1 MATYPWLERNGRLS
15 YLKLVVFIGLF
26 IPGII
31 TAIELANGTLGAR
44 PFIESNHQTGIW
56 AIRFLFLSLCVT
68 PFRRIF
74 RWQRLI
80 LVRRMLGVTAFA
92 YIIAHLVLYA
102 ASEHFD
108 LLKVGSEIVLRF
120 YLTIGFVAV
129 LGLAALTATS
139 TDRMMKRMGIKR
151 WQRLHNFIYFIAILG
166 TIHFFIQA
174 KSDVTQPT
182 IMAGFFFWLMGF
194 RIIQKYRKGKDLPIW
209 GILLL
214 GLVSGAATALGDA
227 LYFKIKVGAPFMIV
241 LATNFSLD
249 AGLRP
254 AALVTLVG
262 IAITLVA
269 MVRSYMFRAKTLA
282 RQVSK
287 A

>member
-1 MATYPWLERNGRLS
+1 MAKYPWLERNGRLS
-15 YLKLVVFIGLF
+15 YLKLVVFVGLF

-31 TAIELANGTLGAR
+31 TAIELADGTLGAR
-44 PFIESNHQTGIW
+44 PFIEANHQTGTW

-68 PFRRIF
+68 PFRRVF
-74 RWQRLI
+74 HWQRLI
-80 LVRRMLGVTAFA
+80 LVRRMLGVTTFA
-92 YIIAHLVLYA
+92 YIITHVTLYA

-108 LLKVGSEIVLRF
+108 LIKVASEIVLRF

-139 TDRMMKRMGIKR
+139 TDKMMKRMGIKR
-151 WQRLHNFIYFIAILG
+151 WQRLHRLVYLIAILG

-174 KSDVTQPT
+174 KSDVTEPT

-214 GLVSGAATALGDA
+214 GLGSGAATAIGDA
-227 LYFKIKVGAPFMIV
+227 IYFKIKVGAPIMTV

-254 AALVTLVG
+254 ATLVTLVG
-262 IAITLVA
+262 IAIALIALARTYV
-269 MVRSYMFRAKTLA
+269 FRPKSLA
-282 RQVSK
+282 RQAS
-287 A
+287 

>member
-1 MATYPWLERNGRLS
+1 MAKYPWLERNGRLS
-15 YLKLVVFIGLF
+15 YLKLVVFVGLF

-31 TAIELANGTLGAR
+31 TAIELADGTLGAR
-44 PFIESNHQTGIW
+44 PFIEANHQTGTW

-68 PFRRIF
+68 PFRRVF
-74 RWQRLI
+74 HWQRLI

-92 YIIAHLVLYA
+92 YIITHVTLYA

-108 LLKVGSEIVLRF
+108 LIKVASEIVLRF

-139 TDRMMKRMGIKR
+139 TDKMMKRMGIKR
-151 WQRLHNFIYFIAILG
+151 WQRLHRLVYLIAILG

-174 KSDVTQPT
+174 KSDVTEPT

-214 GLVSGAATALGDA
+214 GLGSGAATAIGDA
-227 LYFKIKVGAPFMIV
+227 IYFKIKVGAPIMTV

-254 AALVTLVG
+254 ATLVTLVG
-262 IAITLVA
+262 IAIALIALARTYV
-269 MVRSYMFRAKTLA
+269 FRPKSLA
-282 RQVSK
+282 RQAS
-287 A
+287 

>member
-1 MATYPWLERNGRLS
+1 MAKYPWLERNGRLS
-15 YLKLVVFIGLF
+15 YLKLVVFVGLF
-26 IPGII
+26 IPGIV

-44 PFIESNHQTGIW
+44 PFIESNHQTGFW

-68 PFRRIF
+68 PFRRVF

-92 YIIAHLVLYA
+92 YIIAHVTLYA

-108 LLKVGSEIVLRF
+108 LIKVASEIVLRF
-120 YLTIGFVAV
+120 YLTIGLVAV

-139 TDRMMKRMGIKR
+139 TDKVMKRMGIKR
-151 WQRLHNFIYFIAILG
+151 WQRLHNLVYFIAILG

-174 KSDVTQPT
+174 KSDVTEPT

-194 RIIQKYRKGKDLPIW
+194 RIIQKVRKGKDLPVW

-214 GLVSGAATALGDA
+214 GLGSGAATALGDA
-227 LYFKIKVGAPFMIV
+227 IYFKIKVGAPIMTV

-254 AALVTLVG
+254 ATLVTLVG
-262 IAITLVA
+262 IAVTLIA
-269 MVRSYMFRAKTLA
+269 LTRTHLFRPKSLA
-282 RQVSK
+282 RQAS
-287 A
+287 

>member
-1 MATYPWLERNGRLS
+1 MAKYPWLERNGRLS
-15 YLKLVVFIGLF
+15 YLKLIVFIGLF

-44 PFIESNHQTGIW
+44 PFIESNHQTGFW

-68 PFRRIF
+68 PFRRVF
-74 RWQRLI
+74 HWQRLI

-92 YIIAHLVLYA
+92 YIIAHVTLYA

-108 LLKVGSEIVLRF
+108 LTKVASEIVLRF

-139 TDRMMKRMGIKR
+139 TDKMMKRLGIKR
-151 WQRLHNFIYFIAILG
+151 WQRLHNLVYFIAVLG

-174 KSDVTQPT
+174 KSDVTEPT

-194 RIIQKYRKGKDLPIW
+194 RIIQKVRKGKDLPIW

-214 GLVSGAATALGDA
+214 GLGSGAATALGDA
-227 LYFKIKVGAPFMIV
+227 IYFKIKVGAPIMTV

-254 AALVTLVG
+254 ATLVTLVG
-262 IAITLVA
+262 IAVTLIA
-269 MVRSYMFRAKTLA
+269 LTRTHLFRPKSLA
-282 RQVSK
+282 RQAS
-287 A
+287 

>member
-1 MATYPWLERNGRLS
+1 MAKYPWLERNGRLS
-15 YLKLVVFIGLF
+15 YLKLVVFVGLF

-31 TAIELANGTLGAR
+31 TAIELADGTLGAR
-44 PFIESNHQTGIW
+44 PFIEANHQTGTW

-68 PFRRIF
+68 PFRRVF
-74 RWQRLI
+74 HWQRLI

-92 YIIAHLVLYA
+92 YIITHVTLYA

-108 LLKVGSEIVLRF
+108 LIKVASEIVLRF

-139 TDRMMKRMGIKR
+139 TDKMMKRMGIKR
-151 WQRLHNFIYFIAILG
+151 WQRLHRLVYLIAILG

-174 KSDVTQPT
+174 KSDVTEPT

-194 RIIQKYRKGKDLPIW
+194 RIIQKYRKGKELPIW

-214 GLVSGAATALGDA
+214 GLGSGAATAIGDA
-227 LYFKIKVGAPFMIV
+227 IYFKIKVGAPIMTV

-254 AALVTLVG
+254 ATLVTLVG
-262 IAITLVA
+262 IAIALIALARTYV
-269 MVRSYMFRAKTLA
+269 FRPKSLA
-282 RQVSK
+282 RQAS
-287 A
+287 

>member
-1 MATYPWLERNGRLS
+1 MAKYPWLERNGRLS
-15 YLKLVVFIGLF
+15 YLKLVVFVGLF
-26 IPGII
+26 IPGIV

-44 PFIESNHQTGIW
+44 PFIESNHQTGFW

-68 PFRRIF
+68 PFRRVF
-74 RWQRLI
+74 HWQRLI

-92 YIIAHLVLYA
+92 YIIAHVTLYA

-108 LLKVGSEIVLRF
+108 LTKVASEIVLRF

-139 TDRMMKRMGIKR
+139 TDKMMKRLGIKR
-151 WQRLHNFIYFIAILG
+151 WQRLHNLVYFIAVLG

-174 KSDVTQPT
+174 KSDVTEPT

-194 RIIQKYRKGKDLPIW
+194 RIIQKVRKGKDLPIW

-214 GLVSGAATALGDA
+214 GLGSGAATALGDA
-227 LYFKIKVGAPFMIV
+227 IYFKIKVGAPIMTV

-254 AALVTLVG
+254 ATLVTLVG
-262 IAITLVA
+262 IAVTLIA
-269 MVRSYMFRAKTLA
+269 LTRTHLFRPKSLA
-282 RQVSK
+282 RQAS
-287 A
+287 

>member
-1 MATYPWLERNGRLS
+1 MAKYPWLERNGRLS
-15 YLKLVVFIGLF
+15 YLKLVVFVGLF
-26 IPGII
+26 IPGMI

-68 PFRRIF
+68 PFRRVF

-92 YIIAHLVLYA
+92 YIIAHVTLYA

-108 LLKVGSEIVLRF
+108 LIKVASEIVLRF

-139 TDRMMKRMGIKR
+139 TDKMMKQLGIKR
-151 WQRLHNFIYFIAILG
+151 WQRLHNLVYFIAILG

-174 KSDVTQPT
+174 KSDVTEPT
-182 IMAGFFFWLMGF
+182 VMAGFFFWLMGF
-194 RIIQKYRKGKDLPIW
+194 RIIQKYRKGKDVPIW

-214 GLVSGAATALGDA
+214 GLGSGAATALGDA
-227 LYFKIKVGAPFMIV
+227 LYFKLKVGAPIMTV

-254 AALVTLVG
+254 ATLVTLVCL
-262 IAITLVA
+262 AITLVA
-269 MVRSYMFRAKTLA
+269 AARTYVFRPKSLA
-282 RQVSK
+282 RQAS
-287 A
+287 